1 MCSNKHVS
9 LKSAFVFLSMGL
21 IVLWLAFTIMPTE
34 DMDFKHMY
42 PVDFMHYNKT
52 YPHPSRI
59 AFAVV
64 CTAEYW
70 HYTYVL
76 SHRIRR
82 ITSIQHDLLVLTPD
96 ATLPPHAS
104 TLFGPV
110 GLKSRIIPVTLAL
123 PESANPLEKA
133 FEISWIK
140 LHLLS
145 LTEYDQILY
154 LDSDVVLLKDISPI
168 FSHVKS
174 FASVSLGCHLRP
186 DLGDINGGFL
196 LILPNI
202 TQYQDLL
209 ALSTTHTQSGW
220 TYSEQELLAEY
231 FLWMHPEQ
239 FTSLGEQFMLPYH
252 ALDRDQLLYTN
263 YYGRH
268 WLFTHR
274 TELDLLNTVYSVHFL
289 CGKKP
294 WQHSLHCHN
303 LDGSVSAKCS
313 VIRSWFR
320 EAEQALKGVSYP
332 FTYET

>member
-1 MCSNKHVS
+1 MTQICRYSNYQVS
-9 LKSAFVFLSMGL
+9 LQSALVCLSMGL
-21 IVLWLAFTIMPTE
+21 SMLWLVLKLTLAE
-34 DMDFKHMY
+34 DLDLKHIH
-42 PVDFMHYNKT
+42 PVEFMHYNKT
-52 YPHPSRI
+52 YPIPPRT
-59 AFAVV
+59 AFAVI

-76 SHRIRR
+76 AHRIRR
-82 ITSIQHDLLVLTPD
+82 ITSIQHDLLILTPD
-96 ATLPPHAS
+96 ASLPDQAS
-104 TLFGPV
+104 TLFGPI
-110 GLKSRIIPVTLAL
+110 GLESRVIPVTLTL
-123 PESANPLEKA
+123 PESVNPLEKA

-140 LHLLS
+140 LHLFS
-145 LTEYDQILY
+145 LTQYDQILY
-154 LDSDVVLLKDISPI
+154 LDSDVVLLKDISPL

-186 DLGDINGGFL
+186 DLGDINGGIL
-196 LILPNI
+196 LIRPNI

-209 ALSTTHTQSGW
+209 ALSTTHAQSGW

-263 YYGRH
+263 FYGRH

-294 WQHSLHCHN
+294 WQHSPNCHN
-303 LDGSVSAKCS
+303 LDGSVSAKCA

-320 EAEQALKGVSYP
+320 EAEQALKGGSY
-332 FTYET
+332 